1 MLYADARSMKQIVIN
16 LVSNAIKFTS
26 ANGRVC
32 ISACSSSNGGV
43 RVSVSDTGIGIAEQD
58 LARIWRPFEQVE
70 TALSSRKGGTGLGLP
85 LVKRL
90 AAPPGAATAIP
101 RNLVEGTVIAARQN
115 AG

>member
-1 MLYADARSMKQIVIN
+1 MPHQADAAGVTLVLEVEAACPLLYADARSMKQIVIN

-58 LARIWRPFEQVE
+58 LARIWRPFEQVRSDAQTSE
-70 TALSSRKGGTGLGLP
+70 LQALMRSSYAGLCL
-85 LVKRL
+85 KK
-90 AAPPGAATAIP
+90 
-101 RNLVEGTVIAARQN
+101 
-115 AG
+115 

>member
-70 TALSSRKGGTGLGLP
+70 NALSRRKGGTGLGLP

-90 AAPPGAATAIP
+90 ADLHGSAIAIP
-101 RNLVEGTVIAARQN
+101 SNLGAGNVISSEEHPS
-115 AG
+115 